1 MKIPYAVIAFVKMQV
16 FHLDFNIEGS
26 FIMDNES
33 LELCDELLKIAHEEK
48 ITGDSVLE
56 ILKKYCSTITVFDMM
71 TVSAEIIEENK
82 YVQAN
87 YREDSQKSYVETFI
101 LRVREILADNNDYAK
116 RIDKKE
122 FVDAIKT
129 LMSNRENQTEKSKS
143 KFPLIGC
150 IASIYTTFLLEEPI
164 HKVGTLFPGSLKV
177 EEKDGKFY
185 CPVKDANIDTPNAVC
200 NICLAEQLD
209 FK

>member
-1 MKIPYAVIAFVKMQV
+1 
-16 FHLDFNIEGS
+16 
-26 FIMDNES
+26 MDNES
-33 LELCDELLKIAHEEK
+33 LELCDELLKIAHKEK
-48 ITGDSVLE
+48 ITGNSVLE

-101 LRVREILADNNDYAK
+101 LRVREILADNNDYTK

-122 FVDAIKT
+122 FADAIKT

-185 CPVKDANIDTPNAVC
+185 CPVRDANIDTPNAVC

-209 FK
+209 F

>member
-26 FIMDNES
+26 FIMDNKS

-101 LRVREILADNNDYAK
+101 LRVREILADNNDYTK

-185 CPVKDANIDTPNAVC
+185 CPVRDANIDTPNAVC

-209 FK
+209 F

>member
-1 MKIPYAVIAFVKMQV
+1 MKIHYVVIAFVKMQV

-26 FIMDNES
+26 FIMNDES

-48 ITGDSVLE
+48 ITGNSVLE

-101 LRVREILADNNDYAK
+101 LRVREILADNNDYTK

-185 CPVKDANIDTPNAVC
+185 CPVRDANIDTPNAVC

-209 FK
+209 F

>member
-1 MKIPYAVIAFVKMQV
+1 
-16 FHLDFNIEGS
+16 
-26 FIMDNES
+26 MDNES
-33 LELCDELLKIAHEEK
+33 LELCDELLKIAHKEK
-48 ITGDSVLE
+48 ITGNSVLE

-101 LRVREILADNNDYAK
+101 LRVREILADNNDYTK

-185 CPVKDANIDTPNAVC
+185 CPVRDANIDTPNAVC

-209 FK
+209 F

>member
-48 ITGDSVLE
+48 ITGNSVLE

-122 FVDAIKT
+122 FSDAIKT

-185 CPVKDANIDTPNAVC
+185 CPVRDANIDTPNAVC

-209 FK
+209 F

>member
-16 FHLDFNIEGS
+16 FHLDFNIERS

-48 ITGDSVLE
+48 ITGNSVLE
-56 ILKKYCSTITVFDMM
+56 ILKKYCSTISVFDMM

-101 LRVREILADNNDYAK
+101 LRVKEILADNNNYTK

-122 FVDAIKT
+122 FTDAIKT
-129 LMSNRENQTEKSKS
+129 LMSNRENQTENSKS

-185 CPVKDANIDTPNAVC
+185 CPVRDANIDTPNAVC

-209 FK
+209 F

>member
-26 FIMDNES
+26 FIMNDES

-48 ITGDSVLE
+48 ITGNSVLE

-101 LRVREILADNNDYAK
+101 LRVREILADNNDYTK

-185 CPVKDANIDTPNAVC
+185 CPVRDANIDTPNAVC

-209 FK
+209 F

>member
-101 LRVREILADNNDYAK
+101 LRVREILADNNDYTK

-185 CPVKDANIDTPNAVC
+185 CPVRDANIDTPNAVC

-209 FK
+209 F

>member
-48 ITGDSVLE
+48 ITGNSVLE

-185 CPVKDANIDTPNAVC
+185 CPVRDANIDTPNAVC

-209 FK
+209 F

>member
-48 ITGDSVLE
+48 ITGNSVLE

-101 LRVREILADNNDYAK
+101 LRVREILADNNDYTK

-185 CPVKDANIDTPNAVC
+185 CPVRDANIDTPNAVC
-200 NICLAEQLD
+200 NICLADQLD
-209 FK
+209 F

>member
-16 FHLDFNIEGS
+16 FHLDFNIKGS

-48 ITGDSVLE
+48 ITGNSVLE

-101 LRVREILADNNDYAK
+101 LRVREILADNNDYTK

-185 CPVKDANIDTPNAVC
+185 CPVRDANIDTPNAVC

-209 FK
+209 F

>member
-101 LRVREILADNNDYAK
+101 LRVREILADNNDYTK

-122 FVDAIKT
+122 FADAIKT

-185 CPVKDANIDTPNAVC
+185 CPVRDANIDTPNAVC

-209 FK
+209 F

>member
-16 FHLDFNIEGS
+16 FHLDFNIKGS

-101 LRVREILADNNDYAK
+101 LRVREILADNNDYTK

-185 CPVKDANIDTPNAVC
+185 CPVRDANIDTPNAVC

-209 FK
+209 F

>member
-16 FHLDFNIEGS
+16 FHLDFNIKGS

-101 LRVREILADNNDYAK
+101 LRVREILADNNDYTK

-122 FVDAIKT
+122 FSDAIKT

-185 CPVKDANIDTPNAVC
+185 CPVRDANIDTPNAVC

-209 FK
+209 F

>member
-101 LRVREILADNNDYAK
+101 LRVREILADNNDYTK

-122 FVDAIKT
+122 FSDAIKT
-129 LMSNRENQTEKSKS
+129 LMSNRETQTEKSKS

-185 CPVKDANIDTPNAVC
+185 CPVRDANIDTPNAVC

-209 FK
+209 F

>member
-48 ITGDSVLE
+48 ITGNSVLE

-101 LRVREILADNNDYAK
+101 LRVREILADNNDYTK

-185 CPVKDANIDTPNAVC
+185 CPVRDANIDTPNAVC

-209 FK
+209 F

>member
-16 FHLDFNIEGS
+16 FHLDFNIKWS

-48 ITGDSVLE
+48 ITGNSVLE

-122 FVDAIKT
+122 FSDAIKT

-150 IASIYTTFLLEEPI
+150 IASIYTTFILEEPI

-185 CPVKDANIDTPNAVC
+185 CPVRDANIDTPNAVC

-209 FK
+209 F

>member
-16 FHLDFNIEGS
+16 FHLDFNIKWS

-48 ITGDSVLE
+48 ITGNSVLE

-122 FVDAIKT
+122 FSDAIKT

-185 CPVKDANIDTPNAVC
+185 CPVRDANIDTPNAVC

-209 FK
+209 F

>member
-16 FHLDFNIEGS
+16 FHLDFNIERS

-101 LRVREILADNNDYAK
+101 LRVREILADNNDYTK

-185 CPVKDANIDTPNAVC
+185 CPVRDANIDTPNAVC

-209 FK
+209 F

>member
-16 FHLDFNIEGS
+16 FHLDFNIKWS

-48 ITGDSVLE
+48 ITGNSVLE

-116 RIDKKE
+116 RIDKKK
-122 FVDAIKT
+122 FSDAIKT

-185 CPVKDANIDTPNAVC
+185 CPVRDANIDTPNAVC

-209 FK
+209 F

>member
-1 MKIPYAVIAFVKMQV
+1 
-16 FHLDFNIEGS
+16 
-26 FIMDNES
+26 MDNES

-101 LRVREILADNNDYAK
+101 LRVREILADNNDYTK

-185 CPVKDANIDTPNAVC
+185 CPVRDANIDTPNAVC

-209 FK
+209 F

>member
-1 MKIPYAVIAFVKMQV
+1 MKIHYAVIAFVKMQV

-101 LRVREILADNNDYAK
+101 LRVREILADNNDYTK

-122 FVDAIKT
+122 FADAIKT
-129 LMSNRENQTEKSKS
+129 LM
-143 KFPLIGC
+143 
-150 IASIYTTFLLEEPI
+150 
-164 HKVGTLFPGSLKV
+164 
-177 EEKDGKFY
+177 
-185 CPVKDANIDTPNAVC
+185 
-200 NICLAEQLD
+200 
-209 FK
+209 

>member
-1 MKIPYAVIAFVKMQV
+1 
-16 FHLDFNIEGS
+16 
-26 FIMDNES
+26 MDNEF
-33 LELCDELLKIAHEEK
+33 LELCDELLKITYEEK
-48 ITGDSVLE
+48 ISGNSVLE
-56 ILKKYCSTITVFDMM
+56 ILKNYCSTISVFDMM
-71 TVSAEIIEENK
+71 AVSAVIIEENK
-82 YVQAN
+82 YVQAS

-101 LRVREILADNNDYAK
+101 LRVKEILADNNDYGK
-116 RIDKKE
+116 SIDKEE
-122 FVDAIKT
+122 FADAIKT

-185 CPVKDANIDTPNAVC
+185 CPVRDANIDTPNAVC

-209 FK
+209 F

>member
-185 CPVKDANIDTPNAVC
+185 CPVRDANIDTPNAVC

-209 FK
+209 F

>member
-1 MKIPYAVIAFVKMQV
+1 MQV

-26 FIMDNES
+26 FIMNNES

-48 ITGDSVLE
+48 ITGNSVLE

-101 LRVREILADNNDYAK
+101 LRVREILADNNDYTK

-122 FVDAIKT
+122 FADAIKT

-185 CPVKDANIDTPNAVC
+185 CPVRDANIDTPNAVC

-209 FK
+209 F

>member
-1 MKIPYAVIAFVKMQV
+1 
-16 FHLDFNIEGS
+16 
-26 FIMDNES
+26 MDDEF
-33 LELCDELLKIAHEEK
+33 LELCDELLKITYEEK
-48 ITGDSVLE
+48 ISGNSVLE

-82 YVQAN
+82 YVQAS

-101 LRVREILADNNDYAK
+101 LRVREILADNNDYTK

-129 LMSNRENQTEKSKS
+129 LMSNRENQTEKSKT
-143 KFPLIGC
+143 KFQLIGC
-150 IASIYTTFLLEEPI
+150 MTSIYTTFLLEEPI

-185 CPVKDANIDTPNAVC
+185 CPVRDANIDTPNAVC

-209 FK
+209 F